1 MSKSAVLGI
10 ILLVEFGQLGLVAI
24 QATRAHFNMEL
35 VSCCEI
41 FVAILKK
48 DASYLKDMDI

>member
-1 MSKSAVLGI
+1 MGQLVLGI
-10 ILLVEFGQLGLVAI
+10 ILLVEFAQLGLVAI